1 MIGYYL
7 KEVIKVAYNVR
18 RNSVSGYV
26 ALYNVS
32 RVKGTK
38 NKQRVLY
45 VAGFGIMNKAEFAK
59 FKKYAHSITPQE
71 KRLKILLSDSR
82 CVESQKE
89 IPKKSILKA
98 EPKRKV
104 QARRG
109 FKAPKQTQEDI
120 KEDVAR
126 YKRNIERERREKEST
141 MTHTERMMQ
150 KREGRRHAQIKTKH
164 GMDLTHFKT
173 NNARR
178 NAIDDRIR
186 EIDKYISYT
195 DHNIKASSQKFSI
208 SKHRLPEYQANRS
221 SAIEAKEILKEQ
233 RKGLKA

>member
-1 MIGYYL
+1 M
-7 KEVIKVAYNVR
+7 AYNVR

-38 NKQRVLY
+38 NKQNVLY
-45 VAGFGIMNKAEFAK
+45 VAGFGVMDKTEFAK

-71 KRLKILLSDSR
+71 KRLSILLSDSR

-98 EPKRKV
+98 EPKQKK

-120 KEDVAR
+120 KEDIER
-126 YKRNIERERREKEST
+126 YKRNVERERLERESK

-150 KREGRRHAQIKTKH
+150 KREGRRHAQIKAKR
-164 GMDLTHFKT
+164 GMDLTHFKS
-173 NNARR
+173 NVERR
-178 NAIDDRIR
+178 RAIDDRIR
-186 EIDKYISYT
+186 EIDKYISYM
-195 DHNIKASSQKFSI
+195 DHNIKMSSQKFSI
-208 SKHRLPEYQANRS
+208 SKHRLPEYRANRS
-221 SAIEAKEILKEQ
+221 TAVEAREILKEQ

>member
-1 MIGYYL
+1 M
-7 KEVIKVAYNVR
+7 AYNVR
-18 RNSVSGYV
+18 RNPASGYV

-32 RVKGTK
+32 RIKGTK
-38 NKQRVLY
+38 NKQSVLY
-45 VAGFGIMNKAEFAK
+45 IAGFGIMNKVEFAK
-59 FKKYAHSITPQE
+59 FRTYAHGISPQE
-71 KRLKILLSDSR
+71 KRLSILLSDSR

-89 IPKKSILKA
+89 LPKVSMHKA

-120 KEDVAR
+120 KEDIER
-126 YKRNIERERREKEST
+126 YKRNVERERMERESK

-150 KREGRRHAQIKTKH
+150 KREGRRHAQIKAKR

-186 EIDKYISYT
+186 EIDKYISYQ
-195 DHNIKASSQKFSI
+195 DRNIKASSQKFSI
-208 SKHRLPEYQANRS
+208 SKHRLPEYRANRS
-221 SAIEAKEILKEQ
+221 SAVEAKEILKEQ

>member
-1 MIGYYL
+1 M
-7 KEVIKVAYNVR
+7 AYNVR
-18 RNSVSGYV
+18 RNPVSGYV

-32 RVKGTK
+32 RIKGTK
-38 NKQRVLY
+38 NGQKVLY
-45 VAGFGIMNKAEFAK
+45 VAGFGIMSKVEFAK
-59 FKKYAHSITPQE
+59 FRTYAHSISPQE
-71 KRLKILLSDSR
+71 KRLSILLSDSR

-89 IPKKSILKA
+89 LPKVSMHKV
-98 EPKRKV
+98 EPKQKV

-120 KEDVAR
+120 KEDVER
-126 YKRNIERERREKEST
+126 YKRNIEQERREKEST

-150 KREGRRHAQIKTKH
+150 KREGRKHAQIKAKR

-208 SKHRLPEYQANRS
+208 SKHRLPEYRANRS
-221 SAIEAKEILKEQ
+221 SAVEAKEILKEQ

>member
-1 MIGYYL
+1 MS
-7 KEVIKVAYNVR
+7 YNVR
-18 RNSVSGYV
+18 RNPVSGYV

-32 RVKGTK
+32 RIKGTK
-38 NKQRVLY
+38 NKQKVLY
-45 VAGFGIMNKAEFAK
+45 VAGFGGMSKVEFAQ
-59 FKKYAHSITPQE
+59 FKKYAHGISPQE

-82 CVESQKE
+82 CITERNAL
-89 IPKKSILKA
+89 PKKSMHKA

-120 KEDVAR
+120 KEDVER
-126 YKRNIERERREKEST
+126 YKRNIERERREKESK

-150 KREGRRHAQIKTKH
+150 KREGRRHAQIKAKR

-195 DHNIKASSQKFSI
+195 DHNIKVSSQKFSI
-208 SKHRLPEYQANRS
+208 SKHRLPEYRVNRS
-221 SAIEAKEILKEQ
+221 SAVEAREILKEQ
-233 RKGLKA
+233 RKGIKA